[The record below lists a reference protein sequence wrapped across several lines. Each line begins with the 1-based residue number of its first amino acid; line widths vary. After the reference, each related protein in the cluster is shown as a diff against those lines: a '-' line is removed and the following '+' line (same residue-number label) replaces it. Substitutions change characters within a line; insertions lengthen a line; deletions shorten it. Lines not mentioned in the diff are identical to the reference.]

1 MRSLAPLQ
9 SGRYVLAEVS
19 RHNAPSGPSTKM
31 SEDFP
36 LRPFLPADTVALRD
50 LFAQSIEELTADDYD
65 ENQRLAWIATAEDA
79 GEFAKRLGGML
90 TLVVQLDG
98 IYLGFTS
105 LKDNKTIEM
114 LYVHPD
120 YAGEGIGTALVD
132 AVEKIAAARGAE
144 TLTADA
150 SNSAVTF
157 FERLG
162 YEQTSRN
169 SVPIAEQWLSNT
181 TMKKRLNPQ
190 QRYLDP
196 AGETFMNKER
206 LYLFDTTL
214 RDGMQTTGVD
224 FSLEDKRRLMRVLDD
239 LGVDYIEGGYPG
251 ANATDTEL
259 FASTPRSQIGPF
271 HGLRHDQARGPVG
284 LERSRPASHPAVLG

>member
-1 MRSLAPLQ
+1 
-9 SGRYVLAEVS
+9 
-19 RHNAPSGPSTKM
+19 M

-36 LRPFLPADTVALRD
+36 LRPFLPADTMALRD

-65 ENQRLAWIATAEDA
+65 EDQRLAWIAIAEDA

-132 AVEKIAAARGAE
+132 AVEKIAAARGSE

-150 SNSAVTF
+150 SDSSVTF

-162 YEQTSRN
+162 YQQTSRN
-169 SVPIAEQWLSNT
+169 SVPLAEQWLSNT
-181 TMKKRLNPQ
+181 TMTKRLTPSK
-190 QRYLDP
+190 DTP
-196 AGETFMNKER
+196 A
-206 LYLFDTTL
+206 
-214 RDGMQTTGVD
+214 
-224 FSLEDKRRLMRVLDD
+224 
-239 LGVDYIEGGYPG
+239 P
-251 ANATDTEL
+251 
-259 FASTPRSQIGPF
+259 
-271 HGLRHDQARGPVG
+271 
-284 LERSRPASHPAVLG
+284 PAKHS